1 MGQPP
6 RKLEE
11 AIADLVSSLGIKR
24 KIEGYS
30 IIRLWS
36 EVVGDRIAENAQ
48 PKEVKNGTLFVSTVS
63 PAWAQELTF
72 LRSRLREQLNRRVGK
87 NVVRD
92 IRFLASGFTKK
103 EKSFSEKKEREAEA
117 EGGELAPERSA
128 EIETAI
134 EALPEGHLKERMRSF
149 LRKEARFKGKTVG
162 CKDP

>member
-11 AIADLVSSLGIKR
+11 VIADLVSSLGIKR
-24 KIEGYS
+24 RIEGYS

-72 LRSRLREQLNRRVGK
+72 LRSRLREQLNRRAGK

-103 EKSFSEKKEREAEA
+103 EKSSSEKKEEKE